1 MGSGSSNQLKCPADY
16 DKDKFKR
23 ILTLYDRLDSNG
35 DHIVETNELDKIA
48 ELHFINKIRKMKE
61 YILKMEN
68 DAIQKC
74 NKMKCDTA
82 FQISSINTQLLL
94 DIKNNNNKKADDVMC
109 ANRLIDKM
117 NKMNDGEKTKEF
129 RKAVSDD
136 KGHIHFWTFYEYMKD
151 RTDDIVNIVW

>member
-1 MGSGSSNQLKCPADY
+1 MGSGTSKQLKCPADY

-23 ILTLYDRLDSNG
+23 ILILYDRLDSNG
-35 DHIVETNELDKIA
+35 DHIVETKELDKIA

-61 YILKMEN
+61 YILKIEN
-68 DAIQKC
+68 DAIQKSS
-74 NKMKCDTA
+74 KLEQDATFK
-82 FQISSINTQLLL
+82 ISSINTQLML
-94 DIKNNNNKKADDVMC
+94 DIKNNKNKKADDVMC
-109 ANRLIDKM
+109 ANRHIEKM
-117 NKMNDGEKTKEF
+117 NKMDDVEKTKKF